1 MYVTGLKFLFLIFL
15 LMLSV
20 SVSADFSG
28 LVFRVIDG
36 DTIIVL
42 EGNKKRKVRLTGI
55 DAPELKQ
62 EFGFESKQK
71 LRSLI
76 DKKWVDIASNSEDR
90 YKRTLGK
97 VICNGVDINLNLI
110 KLGMAWHYKRFK
122 NSQDRKDQFLY
133 SNAEKYAKVNK
144 LGLWSKEAPIAPW
157 RWRKNKK

>member
-110 KLGMAWHYKRFK
+110 KLGMAWHYKK
-122 NSQDRKDQFLY
+122 YKKTQSKKDQ
-133 SNAEKYAKVNK
+133 EEYAYHENISKDLSV
-144 LGLWSKEAPIAPW
+144 GLWKSNNSIAPW
-157 RWRKNKK
+157 DWRRGKR

>member
-1 MYVTGLKFLFLIFL
+1 MHVTGLKFLFLIFL
-15 LMLSV
+15 LILSV

-97 VICNGVDINLNLI
+97 VICNGIDINLNLI
-110 KLGMAWHYKRFK
+110 KLGMAWHYKK
-122 NSQDRKDQFLY
+122 YKKTQSKKDQK
-133 SNAEKYAKVNK
+133 EYAYHENLAKEHNF
-144 LGLWSKEAPIAPW
+144 GLWKSNDSIAPW
-157 RWRKNKK
+157 DWRRNKR